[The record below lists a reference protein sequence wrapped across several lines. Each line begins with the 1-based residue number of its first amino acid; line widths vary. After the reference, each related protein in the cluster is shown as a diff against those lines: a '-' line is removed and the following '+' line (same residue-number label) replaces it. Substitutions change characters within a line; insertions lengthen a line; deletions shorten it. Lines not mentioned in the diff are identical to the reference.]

1 MGHHMVGKKSHASVL
16 RLNDQQT
23 RFQEKKIVC
32 VCVSQRTLSEHVEGC
47 RHTDEL
53 MGNLLVMVDSV

>member
-1 MGHHMVGKKSHASVL
+1 MTGRHEFRKKKEAS
-16 RLNDQQT
+16 
-23 RFQEKKIVC
+23 
-32 VCVSQRTLSEHVEGC
+32 VCVSQRALSERVEGC

>member
-1 MGHHMVGKKSHASVL
+1 M
-16 RLNDQQT
+16 
-23 RFQEKKIVC
+23 I
-32 VCVSQRTLSEHVEGC
+32 QRVRVVPEHSLERVEGS